1 MGYARR
7 RVEDAGRGVLSTGT
21 GTPAEGWGLE
31 DDDGWTPLV
40 VRERTNEG
48 DAESDSGESSDA
60 APMKPSL
67 SRMAQGPL
75 SPGGDARRGCVKIDS

>member
-1 MGYARR
+1 MMGYARR

-21 GTPAEGWGLE
+21 GTPSEGWGLE
-31 DDDGWTPLV
+31 EDDGWTPLV
-40 VRERTNEG
+40 VRERTNG
-48 DAESDSGESSDA
+48 SDADEPSDA